1 MFASIIPL
9 ALLVAPAV
17 SGAASWWTIR
27 QGESFLRLVE
37 CYQSDSDSTDE
48 PHVYCTLNLETP
60 RLGPLDTCHVKWF
73 FDPAVTGE
81 VTTEAGH
88 FLGSRAWEPWN
99 GGRID
104 MAPAVNMA
112 GVTFLSAENRTWT
125 FRESGHIELGHTNYC
140 LDFKDGNIG
149 TYGTG
154 LFQLWECVDHNPNQ
168 IWKLCARP

>member
-88 FLGSRAWEPWN
+88 FLGSRAWGECCCWVPFRLRSLPSETLGN
-99 GGRID
+99 GAKE
-104 MAPAVNMA
+104 M
-112 GVTFLSAENRTWT
+112 
-125 FRESGHIELGHTNYC
+125 
-140 LDFKDGNIG
+140 
-149 TYGTG
+149 
-154 LFQLWECVDHNPNQ
+154 
-168 IWKLCARP
+168 